1 MRPRRPT
8 KPNLDARVEAWAGR
22 LTLFRALRTIL
33 GVALVLVAVA
43 GGLERLIE
51 PEVFTSLGL
60 AYWWAATTVTT
71 VGYGD
76 VVPQSVGGRI
86 IAVGLMLVGFSLIP
100 LLGGM
105 IVSILVS
112 KRGEAQREQIEQER
126 REHMAA
132 LRQIEGRLEEIER
145 ATDDDS

>member
-1 MRPRRPT
+1 MRPRLP
-8 KPNLDARVEAWAGR
+8 KKSLDTRVEEWAGR

-51 PEVFTSLGL
+51 PEVFKSLGL

-86 IAVGLMLVGFSLIP
+86 VAVGLMLVGFSLIP
-100 LLGGM
+100 LIGGM

-126 REHMAA
+126 QDHMAA
-132 LRQIEGRLEEIER
+132 LRQIEERLEEIER
-145 ATDDDS
+145 ANGDA

>member
-8 KPNLDARVEAWAGR
+8 KPNIDARVEEWAGR

-33 GVALVLVAVA
+33 GVALALVGVA
-43 GGLERLIE
+43 GALERLVE
-51 PEVFTSLGL
+51 PETFTSLGL
-60 AYWWAATTVTT
+60 AYWWAAMTVTT

-76 VVPQSVGGRI
+76 IVPQSVGGRI
-86 IAVGLMLVGFSLIP
+86 VAVGLMLVGFSLIP

-112 KRGEAQREQIEQER
+112 KRGRAQQEAVEDER
-126 REHMAA
+126 REHLAA
-132 LRQIEGRLEEIER
+132 LGRIEERLGRLER
-145 ATDDDS
+145 PS